1 MAPAATGRNISL
13 TLVAVGLSIYV
24 LVILKRYRNL
34 ATEMSPHIFH
44 PNLLGRAVFS
54 DLLDMGGSLD
64 PW

>member
-34 ATEMSPHIFH
+34 ATGMSPHIFH
-44 PNLLGRAVFS
+44 SNLLGKAVFS
-54 DLLDMGGSLD
+54 DLLDTR
-64 PW
+64 PVVT